1 MVKGDLNCHKGKKKG
16 GYIEVNE
23 DMVLANKSYAEAI
36 LDFVPSSDLAIASTY
51 FWEKKEKGLVTLKSE
66 VTKVN

>member
-36 LDFVPSSDLAIASTY
+36 LDFVLSSDLAIASTY
-51 FWEKKEKGLVTLKSE
+51 F
-66 VTKVN
+66 